1 MPKSVYER
9 GLLKP
14 DEVARLQ
21 QVFDEACRRRGIRPD
36 TEEAR
41 EIALNIL
48 ALHDAGM
55 VQEADLLD
63 AVGFRPV
70 AKSA

>member
-14 DEVARLQ
+14 HEVSRLQ
-21 QVFDEACRRRGIRPD
+21 YVFDEACRRRGIRPD
-36 TEEAR
+36 TDEAR

-55 VQEADLLD
+55 EDEQQLLD

-70 AKSA
+70 ARSA